1 MWRVCDSNDAYI
13 GMRERTN
20 IAVSNW
26 RVRSGNAGAVGRN
39 TGRPQEDTGS
49 PYLDNISWYLRSDTY
64 LDLSVRT

>member
-49 PYLDNISWYLRSDTY
+49 PTATTFHGTSEVIPILT
-64 LDLSVRT
+64 